1 MRRFALLVGAAA
13 VLAATVPLAVAA
25 TGSAAPLAPAIT
37 CGAHDGPSD
46 DQGRFPQ
53 YWGNCGTANTK
64 VTYHNQVI
72 FSGVHDLPNQTVC
85 APAGQDV
92 LLGYAQ
98 IRFGEG
104 HRYVVADA
112 SGTC

>member
-1 MRRFALLVGAAA
+1 MPRFALLVGAAA
-13 VLAATVPLAVAA
+13 VLAATAPLAAAA
-25 TGSAAPLAPAIT
+25 TASAAPQAPAVT
-37 CGAHDGPSD
+37 CGTHYVQIDISGYD
-46 DQGRFPQ
+46 E